1 MTCSTKYRYYKPFV
15 TSRLPYR
22 DRHIFQYFSCRYGY
36 IDAISHLLKEGK
48 IDPDC
53 TSRDGSTPLSLTHSS
68 RAIRVLLRH
77 GATAD
82 YELWKKHGPS
92 KEQPA
97 IKAFVLGDPGAGKS
111 TLTKALETEN
121 KGFSSITNRVLKVS
135 DVDQKTAGIVP
146 HDIENTKFGRLTLY
160 DFAGQKEFYAG
171 HDAVLRSAVSGSSA
185 VIFLIVADLCTSD
198 EEFKERIQY
207 WLAFLENQG
216 VSADPKPHIVIIG
229 SHADQVKVK
238 KELEGKRHIV
248 ETLLKE
254 KAFASFHYVG
264 FVALDCQ
271 YAKSSSMS
279 QLRQY
284 LAESCEELRHT
295 CKMSFRTHCFLVY
308 LLDKFRDRPAVRVRD
323 VSARVAEET
332 PLLGAMPLRIP
343 KDANQISQ
351 LCEEVSETSNLIF
364 FKSTQS
370 IESSWIILDRET
382 LLSRVIGTV
391 YAPKDFKEHRDLAT
405 STGVVPFSKINTP
418 FSDLDT
424 DMITQFLCHLE
435 FCHEV
440 DSETLQLIQHSAAT
454 CFDPTERRFFFFP
467 GLVSIE
473 KPSGVWKNSQNRNY
487 LCGWVLHCSNS
498 GQFFTSRFLH
508 VLLLRLAFS
517 LALAQDQHTASTELL
532 AQDQHTS
539 STELLALQRNCQVW
553 KNGICWGDKRGV
565 EALVEVKENKSVVV
579 MLRCLKGC
587 EVQCACIQST
597 IIGKIQQVRKTF
609 CPKMT
614 VSEYLIHHCD
624 SKQYPPKPL
633 SELRLVNVEDIATAV
648 TEKNPSIVKPGKVV
662 PLSEILGFEPYT
674 SPGVSILQQLFGK
687 QTPSSVLQQL
697 FCGQNPACSKHVNA
711 TDRPTLPQLLS
722 FPCAKRKVNIPLEI
736 GTKYVR
742 FGTLTLEDA
751 NGTRVSNLQHQYQ
764 RDPEQINTEIFREWL
779 SGKGKQPVTWAT
791 LIEVLCDI
799 SAIKVVHCPTTEQ

>member
-1 MTCSTKYRYYKPFV
+1 MTCGTKYRYYKPFV
-15 TSRLPYR
+15 TSRLPYG
-22 DRHIFQYFSCRYGY
+22 DRHIFPYFSCRYEY

-53 TSRDGSTPLSLTHSS
+53 TSRDGSTPLSLTDSS
-68 RAIRVLLRH
+68 DAIRELLRH

-111 TLTKALETEN
+111 TLTKALETES

-185 VIFLIVADLCTSD
+185 AIFLIVADLRTSD
-198 EEFKERIQY
+198 KEFTERIQY
-207 WLAFLENQG
+207 WLAFLENQE
-216 VSADPKPHIVIIG
+216 VSSDPKPHIIIIG

-238 KELEGKRHIV
+238 KGLEGKGHIV

-254 KAFASFHYVG
+254 KAFASFRYVG

-284 LAESCEELRHT
+284 LAESCEKLRHT

-308 LLDKFRDRPAVRVRD
+308 LLDKFRDCPAVRVRD
-323 VSARVAEET
+323 VSARVVEET
-332 PLLGAMPLRIP
+332 PLLGTMPLRIP
-343 KDANQISQ
+343 KDVNQISQ
-351 LCEEVSETSNLIF
+351 LCEEVSETGNLLF
-364 FKSTQS
+364 FKCTQS

-382 LLSRVIGTV
+382 LLSRVTGTV
-391 YAPKDFKEHRDLAT
+391 FAPKDFKEHRDLAT
-405 STGVVPFSKINTP
+405 STGVVPFSKINTHFP
-418 FSDLDT
+418 DLDT

-440 DSETLQLIQHSAAT
+440 DSETLQLIQHSEGRDSAAT
-454 CFDPTERRFFFFP
+454 CFDPTERFFFFP

-473 KPSGVWKNSQNRNY
+473 VPNGVWENSQNFNY

-508 VLLLRLAFS
+508 VVLLRLAFS
-517 LALAQDQHTASTELL
+517 LALAQDQLTASTKVP
-532 AQDQHTS
+532 
-539 STELLALQRNCQVW
+539 ALQRNCQVW
-553 KNGICWGDKRGV
+553 KNGICWGDKSGV
-565 EALVEVKENKSVVV
+565 EVLVEVEENKVVVV
-579 MLRCLKGC
+579 MLRYLKGS
-587 EVQCACIQST
+587 EVECARLQSIAT
-597 IIGKIQQVRKTF
+597 GKIQQIRKTF

-633 SELRLVNVEDIATAV
+633 SELKLVNVEDIATAV
-648 TEKNPSIVKPGKVV
+648 TENNRSIVKPGKVV
-662 PLSEILGFEPYT
+662 PLSEILGFRPDT
-674 SPGVSILQQLFGK
+674 CFGLSILQQLFGD
-687 QTPSSVLQQL
+687 
-697 FCGQNPACSKHVNA
+697 QNPTPHK
-711 TDRPTLPQLLS
+711 PTLSQLMKMKTTGGEEVKITMSVAPQWKELGALLDIDTEGRTLNLIEADHQQKGHAACCREMFMS
-722 FPCAKRKVNIPLEI
+722 WLEYK
-736 GTKYVR
+736 G
-742 FGTLTLEDA
+742 EDA
-751 NGTRVSNLQHQYQ
+751 
-764 RDPEQINTEIFREWL
+764 
-779 SGKGKQPVTWAT
+779 TWAV
-791 LIEVLCDI
+791 LIEALNDI
-799 SAIKVVHCPTTEQ
+799 DQSELTKQIKAAI

>member
-1 MTCSTKYRYYKPFV
+1 M
-15 TSRLPYR
+15 
-22 DRHIFQYFSCRYGY
+22 
-36 IDAISHLLKEGK
+36 
-48 IDPDC
+48 
-53 TSRDGSTPLSLTHSS
+53 
-68 RAIRVLLRH
+68 LLRH

-146 HDIENTKFGRLTLY
+146 HNIENTKFGRLTLY

-185 VIFLIVADLCTSD
+185 AIFLLVADLRTSD
-198 EEFKERIQY
+198 KEFTERIQY
-207 WLAFLENQG
+207 WLAFLENQE
-216 VSADPKPHIVIIG
+216 VSSDPKPHIIIIG

-248 ETLLKE
+248 EALLKE
-254 KAFASFHYVG
+254 KAFVSFHYVG
-264 FVALDCQ
+264 FVDLNCQ

-308 LLDKFRDRPAVRVRD
+308 LLDKFRDCPAVQVRD
-323 VSARVAEET
+323 VSARVVEET
-332 PLLGAMPLRIP
+332 PLLSAMPLRIP
-343 KDANQISQ
+343 KDVNQISQ
-351 LCEEVSETSNLIF
+351 LCEEVSETGNLLF

-382 LLSRVIGTV
+382 LLSHVTGTV
-391 YAPKDFKEHRDLAT
+391 FAPKDFKEHRDLAT
-405 STGVVPFSKINTP
+405 STGVVPFSKINTHFP
-418 FSDLDT
+418 DLDT

-440 DSETLQLIQHSAAT
+440 DSETLQLIQHSEGDSAAT
-454 CFDPTERRFFFFP
+454 CFDPTERFFFFP

-473 KPSGVWKNSQNRNY
+473 VPSGVWENSQNFNY

-517 LALAQDQHTASTELL
+517 LALAQDQQYTASTKVP
-532 AQDQHTS
+532 
-539 STELLALQRNCQVW
+539 ALQRKCKVW
-553 KNGICWGDKRGV
+553 KNGICWGDENGV
-565 EALVEVKENKSVVV
+565 EALVEVKDSKSVVA
-579 MLRCLKGC
+579 MLRCFKES
-587 EVQCACIQST
+587 EVECARVQST
-597 IIGKIQQVRKTF
+597 IIGKIHQIRKAF

-614 VSEYLIHHCD
+614 VSEYLIHHSD
-624 SKQYPPKPL
+624 SKQYPLKPL
-633 SELRLVNVEDIATAV
+633 PELELMNTEEIAAAV
-648 TEKNPSIVKPGKVV
+648 QKQKLCIVDKAGKPIL
-662 PLSEILGFEPYT
+662 LSEILGFEPYT
-674 SPGVSILQQLFGK
+674 SPGDSILQHLFGK

-697 FCGQNPACSKHVNA
+697 FGGQNPACSKHVNV

-722 FPCAKRKVNIPLEI
+722 FPCAERKVNIPVEI

-742 FGTLTLEDA
+742 FGTLILEDA
-751 NGTRVSNLQHQYQ
+751 DGTRVSNLQHKNQ
-764 RDPEQINTEIFREWL
+764 RDPEQINIEIFREWL
-779 SGKGKQPVTWAT
+779 NGKGKQPVTWAT

-799 SAIKVVHCPTTEQ
+799 SVISAVHTTEQ

>member
-1 MTCSTKYRYYKPFV
+1 M
-15 TSRLPYR
+15 
-22 DRHIFQYFSCRYGY
+22 
-36 IDAISHLLKEGK
+36 
-48 IDPDC
+48 
-53 TSRDGSTPLSLTHSS
+53 
-68 RAIRVLLRH
+68 
-77 GATAD
+77 
-82 YELWKKHGPS
+82 
-92 KEQPA
+92 
-97 IKAFVLGDPGAGKS
+97 GDPGAGKS
-111 TLTKALETEN
+111 TLTKALETES

-185 VIFLIVADLCTSD
+185 AIFLLVVDLCTSD
-198 EEFKERIQY
+198 KEFTERIQY
-207 WLAFLENQG
+207 WLAFLENQE
-216 VSADPKPHIVIIG
+216 VSSDPKPHIIIIG

-254 KAFASFHYVG
+254 EAFASFCYVG

-284 LAESCEELRHT
+284 LAESCEELRYT

-308 LLDKFRDRPAVRVRD
+308 LLDKFRDCPAVRVRD
-323 VSARVAEET
+323 VSARVVEET
-332 PLLGAMPLRIP
+332 PLLGAMPLRVP
-343 KDANQISQ
+343 KDVNQISQ
-351 LCEEVSETSNLIF
+351 LCEEVSETGNLLF

-382 LLSRVIGTV
+382 LLSRVTGTV
-391 YAPKDFKEHRDLAT
+391 FAPKDFKEHCDLAT
-405 STGVVPFSKINTP
+405 STGVVPFSRINTHFP
-418 FSDLDT
+418 DLDT

-440 DSETLQLIQHSAAT
+440 DSETLQLIQHSEGRDSAV
-454 CFDPTERRFFFFP
+454 DRIERFFFFP

-473 KPSGVWKNSQNRNY
+473 VPSGVWENSQNFNY
-487 LCGWVLHCSNS
+487 HCGWVLHCSNS

-517 LALAQDQHTASTELL
+517 LALAQDQHTASTRLP
-532 AQDQHTS
+532 
-539 STELLALQRNCQVW
+539 ALQRNCQVW
-553 KNGICWGDKRGV
+553 KNGICWGDKSGV
-565 EALVEVKENKSVVV
+565 EALVEVEENKSVVV
-579 MLRCLKGC
+579 MLRCLKES
-587 EVQCACIQST
+587 EVECARLQS
-597 IIGKIQQVRKTF
+597 IAVGKIQQIRKTF

-648 TEKNPSIVKPGKVV
+648 TENNRSIVKPGKVV

-687 QTPSSVLQQL
+687 PSSVLQQL
-697 FCGQNPACSKHVNA
+697 FGGQNPACSKHVSV

-722 FPCAKRKVNIPLEI
+722 FPCAEGKVNIPVEI
-736 GTKYVR
+736 GIKYVR
-742 FGTLTLEDA
+742 FGTLILQDA
-751 NGTRVSNLQHQYQ
+751 NGTRVSNLQHKYQ
-764 RDPEQINTEIFREWL
+764 HDPEQINTEIFREWL
-779 SGKGKQPVTWAT
+779 NGKGKQPITWAT
-791 LIEVLCDI
+791 LIEVLCNI
-799 SAIKVVHCPTTEQ
+799 SAISVVHCPTTEQ